1 MSNEAATQLAHLRW
15 KGTTPEQRI
24 AISVAMIAAKQRGKT
39 KEQISAEARAAANAR
54 WKSVRESGSRGVG
67 ESGSQ
72 EGKREAEEVIAFR
85 LAASSGVYDAGS
97 G

>member
-1 MSNEAATQLAHLRW
+1 MSNEAASQLAHLRW

-39 KEQISAEARAAANAR
+39 KEQISAEARAASNAR
-54 WKSVRESGSRGVG
+54 WKRVKSESQGVE

-72 EGKREAEEVIAFR
+72 
-85 LAASSGVYDAGS
+85 GVKKGRRKP
-97 G
+97 GGGRRKK